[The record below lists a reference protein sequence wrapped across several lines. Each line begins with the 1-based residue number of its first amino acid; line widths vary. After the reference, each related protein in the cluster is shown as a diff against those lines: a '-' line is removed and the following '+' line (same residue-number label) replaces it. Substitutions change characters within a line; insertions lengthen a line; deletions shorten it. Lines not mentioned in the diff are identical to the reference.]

1 MSGPVPSPMTEPG
14 RALARRAIAM
24 ALAVLFVLLATA
36 GPARAADA
44 GAIWTSAPAQAPP
57 PPTGAAPSPFPAAVG
72 KVGDIE
78 FWAPNRGVLITGGNA
93 LVPAGLY
100 AYDGVTWHQLST
112 VCGGEG
118 GRIAWAGPDD
128 FWTISDQRAGQILP
142 GGFEPGAL
150 LNVSLCHFVAGQVV
164 ASYAMP
170 LQQPDS
176 YRPMYAAACSSPSNC
191 WFGGALGEGSPAGAF
206 HLHWNGS
213 GLSVVYS
220 SQGHAVAAM
229 APHAGQIYESVQLAP
244 TDQYGSESPASP
256 ALLHT
261 VVATD
266 PTNPF
271 HNVVPANTQNPSC
284 APFCPPLPEYGTDAE
299 GHAVAPVTLAGLSL
313 SSDYSLAGTG
323 PATPQLW
330 AVAGPD
336 RTSPPGGQG
345 VAHPIAMRLSKGVW
359 TQVVPNLA
367 GFGEGEDPVGVAADP
382 GETAAWVAVRESGAE
397 GAGVDFLS
405 SADGGATWSVAEHD
419 ELGPEQGVGPR
430 GEAGPIACPAAHECW
445 LATTEGWLFHLT
457 DGAVLEPDTDPFFDG
472 GGGVITFRPQDG
484 GQVETLPDAAP
495 EDDSL
500 ANQQPPTPVA
510 PTQVK
515 IGGRKPKP
523 AKPLVS
529 ASHSRLEQ
537 RKVKAHGREVT
548 RQVLVLSFKLRARA
562 RVWLLAE
569 LHGKVV
575 ARSPKQVL
583 EKGPQQL
590 RLTLDPKRWPN
601 KLKLEAHPA
610 GG

>member
-1 MSGPVPSPMTEPG
+1 MN
-14 RALARRAIAM
+14 RRRTTLVM
-24 ALAVLFVLLATA
+24 LAVLLLAALTA
-36 GPARAADA
+36 SGARAADD

-57 PPTGAAPSPFPAAVG
+57 PPTGASPSPFPAALG
-72 KVGDIE
+72 EVGDMK

-93 LVPAGLY
+93 FVPAGLY

-112 VCGGEG
+112 VCGGEA
-118 GRIAWAGPDD
+118 GRIAWAGPDE
-128 FWTISDQRAGQILP
+128 FWTISDQRPGQTLP
-142 GGFEPGAL
+142 GGLEQSSL

-176 YRPMYAAACSSPSNC
+176 YRPMDAAACSGPSNC
-191 WFGGALGEGSPAGAF
+191 WFGGELGESPGSGAF
-206 HLHWNGS
+206 HLQWDGT

-220 SQGHAVAAM
+220 PQRHAVAAM
-229 APHAGQIYESVQLAP
+229 ALHAGQIYESVQLAP
-244 TDQYGSESPASP
+244 SDEYGSESTANPP
-256 ALLHT
+256 LLHT
-261 VVATD
+261 IVATD

-299 GHAVAPVTLAGLSL
+299 GHPVAPVTLAGLSL

-336 RTSPPGGQG
+336 RASPPGSQAA
-345 VAHPIAMRLSKGVW
+345 AHPVALRLSKGVW

-367 GFGEGEDPVGVAADP
+367 SFGEGEDPVGVAADP
-382 GETAAWVAVRESGAE
+382 GETAAWVAMQGSRAPGAR
-397 GAGVDFLS
+397 VDLLS
-405 SADGGATWSVAEHD
+405 SGDGGTTWSVAEHD
-419 ELGPEQGVGPR
+419 ELGPEQGVGSR
-430 GEAGPIACPAAHECW
+430 GEAGPIACPAAHDCW

-457 DGAVLEPDTDPFFDG
+457 DGSPVEPDTDPFFDG
-472 GGGVITFRPQDG
+472 GDGVITFRPADG
-484 GQVETLPDAAP
+484 GQIETVPDSPP

-500 ANQQPPTPVA
+500 ANQLPPTPTA

-523 AKPLVS
+523 AKSLVS
-529 ASHSRLEQ
+529 ASHSRLEE
-537 RKVKAHGREVT
+537 RKVRVHGHEVT
-548 RQVLVLSFKLRARA
+548 RDVLVLSFKVRARA
-562 RVWLLAE
+562 RVWVLAE

-575 ARSPKQVL
+575 ARSPKRVL
-583 EKGPQQL
+583 EKGPRQV
-590 RLTLDPKRWPN
+590 RLTLDPKRWPT

-610 GG
+610 SG